1 MAESYKPTEGMI
13 AEANRGLEWRK
24 EFGRG
29 GTSVGIA
36 RARDISNGKSLPLA
50 TVKRMKSFF
59 ARHEVDKKAEGFR
72 PGEKGYPSNGRIA
85 WALWGGDAGKSWS
98 EKTVSTAEKQE
109 RAESLTGAVQEGLK
123 NKAETHN
130 EKVGNDARKR
140 TNARTLG
147 TVFRRGVGAY
157 KTNPASVR
165 PSVKSPEQWAYA
177 RVNSFLYVLRNL
189 KFRSGKHDTD
199 LLPEKHPLSTKGRA
213 MDLTSMT
220 ERHVIDVEETDDEY
234 IVAFAKAEQVAE
246 EPEERE
252 VEQVETR
259 DLPVQT
265 QYRTG
270 SVRMMDDESD
280 RRVMMSISSTNPVE
294 REFGYEVL
302 EHNAGSVDM
311 EFMSS
316 GKAPLLLDHDARQQ
330 IGVVE
335 RAYMDKDKLRAQVR
349 FSKSTMAEDV
359 YRDVVDGIRGN
370 VSIGY
375 QIQGM
380 TKDENGY
387 KDKPLYRV
395 NQFKPLE
402 VSMVSIPADSTVGVG
417 RSKPEI
423 SGNDNSAIQEK
434 TMSAEVVQEPVIT
447 RQPEDQLKEYRNQA
461 SQILELGK
469 RHDEYDLAFRALQEE
484 KSLAEFQAML
494 LEKKTSKPMDFS
506 VDATPK
512 EKRNYSLVRA
522 IQAADAKDWS
532 KAGFELEVS
541 KELAKKQS
549 RQPKGFFVP
558 DFGWQTRTVSTATG
572 ATFGAG
578 ANIVPE
584 DYRGDRFID
593 ALISTSILGQVG
605 ATVLN
610 GLQGNIAIP
619 KISTSTA
626 AAFIAE
632 GGSVGNSE
640 PDFAQVTMSPK
651 LLANKVAV
659 TRELMIQSDP
669 SVEQLIRNNM
679 VRIFAAKIDNVALK
693 GGGSNEPTG
702 ILGTSGIG
710 DVESG
715 GTSGN
720 ANLTYG
726 NVVDIMT
733 EVSQDNALLGNLRWV
748 THPAVVGK
756 LMQTLVAAS
765 TDSRMVMPT
774 PDSMLGYPVV
784 QTTQAPS
791 SSPYSL
797 IFGNFADL
805 YVGFFS
811 ALDVLVDPYG
821 SAGTAT
827 TNLYFYQDMDIAV
840 AHAESFAAAQDVT
853 VA

>member
-1 MAESYKPTEGMI
+1 MADSYKPTSGMVE
-13 AEANRGLEWRK
+13 EANRGLEWRK

-85 WALWGGDAGKSWS
+85 WAMWGGDSGKSWS
-98 EKTVSTAEKQE
+98 EKIVSSAEKQE
-109 RAESLTGAVQEGLK
+109 RAETLTGAVQEGLK
-123 NKAETHN
+123 NKADEHN
-130 EKVGNDARKR
+130 EKVGDDARKR

-220 ERHVIDVEETDDEY
+220 ERHVIDVEETDDEF

-252 VEQVETR
+252 VEEVETR

-265 QYRTG
+265 QYRMG

-335 RAYMDKDKLRAQVR
+335 RAYVDKDKLRAQVR
-349 FSKSTMAEDV
+349 FSKSALAEEV

-380 TKDENGY
+380 NKDENGY

-395 NQFKPLE
+395 HQFKPLE

-417 RSKPEI
+417 RSKPDL

-434 TMSAEVVQEPVIT
+434 TMSAEVVQEPVNT
-447 RQPEDQLKEYRNQA
+447 RQQEDQLKEYRNQA

-494 LEKKTSKPMDFS
+494 LEKKTSKPIDFS

-558 DFGWQTRTVSTATG
+558 DFGWQTRTVSTASG

-610 GLQGNIAIP
+610 GLQGNVAIP

-632 GGSVGNSE
+632 GGSVGSSE
-640 PDFAQVTMSPK
+640 PDFAQVTMTPK
-651 LLANKVAV
+651 LLANKVSV

-679 VRIFAAKIDNVALK
+679 VRIFSAKIDNVALK

-710 DVESG
+710 DVSSG

-765 TDSRMVMPT
+765 TDSRMIMPS
-774 PDSMLGYPVV
+774 PDSMMGYPVV

-853 VA
+853 VS

>member
-13 AEANRGLEWRK
+13 AEANRGLEWRR

-98 EKTVSTAEKQE
+98 EKIVNSAEKQE
-109 RAESLTGAVQEGLK
+109 RAEPLTGAVQEGLK
-123 NKAETHN
+123 NKADEHN
-130 EKVGNDARKR
+130 EKVGDDARKR

-234 IVAFAKAEQVAE
+234 IVAFAKAQEVAE

-252 VEQVETR
+252 VEEVETR

-349 FSKSTMAEDV
+349 FSKNAMAEEV

-395 NQFKPLE
+395 NMFKPLE

-434 TMSAEVVQEPVIT
+434 TMSAEVVQEPVNT
-447 RQPEDQLKEYRNQA
+447 RQPEDQLKEYRNQS

-494 LEKKTSKPMDFS
+494 LEKKTSKPIDFS
-506 VDATPK
+506 VDASPK

-558 DFGWQTRTVSTATG
+558 DFGWQTRTVSTAAG

-578 ANIVPE
+578 SNIVPE

-610 GLQGNIAIP
+610 GLQGNVAIP

-632 GGSVGNSE
+632 GGSVGNNE
-640 PDFAQVTMSPK
+640 PDFAQVTMTPK

-710 DVESG
+710 DVSSG

-756 LMQTLVAAS
+756 LMQTLVASS

-827 TNLYFYQDMDIAV
+827 TNLYFYQDCDIAV

>member
-1 MAESYKPTEGMI
+1 MAESYKPTEGMVE
-13 AEANRGLEWRK
+13 EANRGLEWRK

-98 EKTVSTAEKQE
+98 DKIVNQSE
-109 RAESLTGAVQEGLK
+109 R
-123 NKAETHN
+123 N
-130 EKVGNDARKR
+130 
-140 TNARTLG
+140 
-147 TVFRRGVGAY
+147 
-157 KTNPASVR
+157 
-165 PSVKSPEQWAYA
+165 
-177 RVNSFLYVLRNL
+177 
-189 KFRSGKHDTD
+189 
-199 LLPEKHPLSTKGRA
+199 

-234 IVAFAKAEQVAE
+234 IVAFAKAQQVAE

-252 VEQVETR
+252 QPEEVETR

-270 SVRMMDDESD
+270 SVRMMDEEHD

-335 RAYMDKDKLRAQVR
+335 RAYMDDDKLRAQVR
-349 FSKSTMAEDV
+349 FSKSAMAEEV

-380 TKDENGY
+380 TKEENTY

-417 RSKPEI
+417 RSKPDL

-434 TMSAEVVQEPVIT
+434 TMSAEVVQEPVNT
-447 RQPEDQLKEYRNQA
+447 RQQEDQLKEYRNQA

-522 IQAADAKDWS
+522 IRAADAKDWS
-532 KAGFELEVS
+532 KAGLELEVS
-541 KELAKKQS
+541 KELAKKQH

-558 DFGWQTRTVSTATG
+558 DFGWQTRTVTTAAG
-572 ATFGAG
+572 ATYGAG

-593 ALISTSILGQVG
+593 ALIATSILGQVG

-610 GLQGNIAIP
+610 GLQGNVAIP

-640 PDFAQVTMSPK
+640 PDFAQVTMTPK
-651 LLANKVAV
+651 LLANKVSV

-679 VRIFAAKIDNVALK
+679 VRIFAAKIDNVAIK

-702 ILGTSGIG
+702 ILSTSGIG
-710 DVESG
+710 DVSSG

-765 TDSRMVMPT
+765 TDSRMIMPS
-774 PDSMLGYPVV
+774 PESMMGYPVV

-797 IFGNFADL
+797 LFGNFSDL
-805 YVGFFS
+805 YIGFFS

-853 VA
+853 V

>member
-1 MAESYKPTEGMI
+1 MSENHKPTSGMVE
-13 AEANRGLEWRK
+13 EANRGLDWRR

-98 EKTVSTAEKQE
+98 EKIVNQSE
-109 RAESLTGAVQEGLK
+109 RV
-123 NKAETHN
+123 
-130 EKVGNDARKR
+130 
-140 TNARTLG
+140 
-147 TVFRRGVGAY
+147 
-157 KTNPASVR
+157 
-165 PSVKSPEQWAYA
+165 
-177 RVNSFLYVLRNL
+177 
-189 KFRSGKHDTD
+189 
-199 LLPEKHPLSTKGRA
+199 

-220 ERHVIDVEETDDEY
+220 ERHVIDVEETQDEY

-270 SVRMMDDESD
+270 SVRMMDEEHD

-335 RAYMDKDKLRAQVR
+335 KAYMDNDKLRAQVR
-349 FSKSTMAEDV
+349 FSKNAMAEEV

-375 QIQGM
+375 QIQAM
-380 TKDENGY
+380 NKDENGY

-395 NQFKPLE
+395 SSFKPLE
-402 VSMVSIPADSTVGVG
+402 VSMVSIPADSSVGVG
-417 RSKPEI
+417 RAYKPEA
-423 SGNDNSAIQEK
+423 SGDDNNSAIKGEPMQ
-434 TMSAEVVQEPVIT
+434 AEVVKEPEVQV
-447 RQPEDQLKEYRNQA
+447 RQEDQLKEYRNQS

-469 RHDEYDLAFRALQEE
+469 RHNEYDLAFRALQEE

-494 LEKKTSKPMDFS
+494 LEKKTSKPIDFS

-558 DFGWQTRTVSTATG
+558 DFGWQTRTVSTAAG

-578 ANIVPE
+578 SNIVPE

-610 GLQGNIAIP
+610 GLSGNVAIP

-640 PDFAQVTMSPK
+640 PDFAQVTMTPK

-702 ILGTSGIG
+702 ILGTAGIG
-710 DVESG
+710 DVSSG

-765 TDSRMVMPT
+765 TDSRMIMPT

-797 IFGNFADL
+797 IFGNFSDL
-805 YVGFFS
+805 YIGFFS

>member
-1 MAESYKPTEGMI
+1 MAESYKPIEGMI
-13 AEANRGLEWRK
+13 DEAKRGLEWRR
-24 EFGRG
+24 EYGRG

-98 EKTVSTAEKQE
+98 EKIVKQSE
-109 RAESLTGAVQEGLK
+109 R
-123 NKAETHN
+123 N
-130 EKVGNDARKR
+130 
-140 TNARTLG
+140 
-147 TVFRRGVGAY
+147 
-157 KTNPASVR
+157 
-165 PSVKSPEQWAYA
+165 
-177 RVNSFLYVLRNL
+177 
-189 KFRSGKHDTD
+189 
-199 LLPEKHPLSTKGRA
+199 

-220 ERHVIDVEETDDEY
+220 ERHVIDVEETDDEF
-234 IVAFAKAEQVAE
+234 IVAFAKAQQVAE

-252 VEQVETR
+252 VEEVETR

-270 SVRMMDDESD
+270 SVRMMDEEHD

-335 RAYMDKDKLRAQVR
+335 RAYMDDDKLRAQVR
-349 FSKSTMAEDV
+349 FSKSAMAEEV

-380 TKDENGY
+380 TKEENTY

-417 RSKPEI
+417 RSKPDL

-434 TMSAEVVQEPVIT
+434 TMSAEVVQEPVNT
-447 RQPEDQLKEYRNQA
+447 RQQEDQLKEYRNQA

-522 IQAADAKDWS
+522 IRAADAKDWS
-532 KAGFELEVS
+532 KAGLELEVS
-541 KELAKKQS
+541 KELAKKQH

-558 DFGWQTRTVSTATG
+558 DFGWQTRTVTTAAG
-572 ATFGAG
+572 ATYGAG

-593 ALISTSILGQVG
+593 ALIATSILGQVG

-610 GLQGNIAIP
+610 GLQGNVAIP

-640 PDFAQVTMSPK
+640 PDFAQVTMTPK
-651 LLANKVAV
+651 LLANKVSV

-679 VRIFAAKIDNVALK
+679 VRIFAAKIDNVAIK

-702 ILGTSGIG
+702 ILSTSGIG
-710 DVESG
+710 DVSSG

-765 TDSRMVMPT
+765 TDSRMIMPS
-774 PDSMLGYPVV
+774 PESMMGYPVV

-797 IFGNFADL
+797 LFGNFSDL
-805 YVGFFS
+805 YIGFFS

-853 VA
+853 V

>member
-1 MAESYKPTEGMI
+1 
-13 AEANRGLEWRK
+13 
-24 EFGRG
+24 
-29 GTSVGIA
+29 
-36 RARDISNGKSLPLA
+36 
-50 TVKRMKSFF
+50 
-59 ARHEVDKKAEGFR
+59 
-72 PGEKGYPSNGRIA
+72 
-85 WALWGGDAGKSWS
+85 
-98 EKTVSTAEKQE
+98 
-109 RAESLTGAVQEGLK
+109 
-123 NKAETHN
+123 
-130 EKVGNDARKR
+130 
-140 TNARTLG
+140 
-147 TVFRRGVGAY
+147 
-157 KTNPASVR
+157 
-165 PSVKSPEQWAYA
+165 
-177 RVNSFLYVLRNL
+177 
-189 KFRSGKHDTD
+189 
-199 LLPEKHPLSTKGRA
+199 
-213 MDLTSMT
+213 
-220 ERHVIDVEETDDEY
+220 
-234 IVAFAKAEQVAE
+234 
-246 EPEERE
+246 
-252 VEQVETR
+252 
-259 DLPVQT
+259 
-265 QYRTG
+265 
-270 SVRMMDDESD
+270 MMDDESD

-302 EHNAGSVDM
+302 EHNASSVDM

-349 FSKSTMAEDV
+349 FSKNAMAEEV

-375 QIQGM
+375 QIQAM
-380 TKDENGY
+380 NKDENGY

-395 NQFKPLE
+395 SSFKPLE

-417 RSKPEI
+417 RNYQPDL
-423 SGNDNSAIQEK
+423 SGNESTAIQENK
-434 TMSAEVVQEPVIT
+434 MEEQVQKPEVNVRHEVN
-447 RQPEDQLKEYRNQA
+447 EQLNQYRNQA

-469 RHDEYDLAFRALQEE
+469 RHNEYDLAFRALQEE

-494 LEKKTSKPMDFS
+494 LEKKTSKPIDFS

-558 DFGWQTRTVSTATG
+558 DFGWQTRTVSTASG

-578 ANIVPE
+578 SNIVPE

-610 GLQGNIAIP
+610 GLQGNVAIP

-640 PDFAQVTMSPK
+640 PDFAQVTMTPK

-679 VRIFAAKIDNVALK
+679 VRIFSAKIDNVALK

-710 DVESG
+710 DVSSG

-765 TDSRMVMPT
+765 TDSRMIMSG
-774 PDSMLGYPVV
+774 PDSLMGYPVV

-827 TNLYFYQDMDIAV
+827 TNLYFYQDCDIAV

>member
-1 MAESYKPTEGMI
+1 MAESYKPTESMI
-13 AEANRGLEWRK
+13 SEANRGLEWRR

-85 WALWGGDAGKSWS
+85 WAMWGGDAGKSWS
-98 EKTVSTAEKQE
+98 EKIVNQSE
-109 RAESLTGAVQEGLK
+109 R
-123 NKAETHN
+123 N
-130 EKVGNDARKR
+130 
-140 TNARTLG
+140 
-147 TVFRRGVGAY
+147 
-157 KTNPASVR
+157 
-165 PSVKSPEQWAYA
+165 
-177 RVNSFLYVLRNL
+177 
-189 KFRSGKHDTD
+189 
-199 LLPEKHPLSTKGRA
+199 

-220 ERHVIDVEETDDEY
+220 ERHVIDVEETQDEY

-252 VEQVETR
+252 VEQVEKR

-335 RAYMDKDKLRAQVR
+335 TAYMDNDKLRAQVR
-349 FSKSTMAEDV
+349 FSKNAMAEEV

-395 NQFKPLE
+395 NMFKPLE
-402 VSMVSIPADSTVGVG
+402 VSMVSIPADSSVGVG

-434 TMSAEVVQEPVIT
+434 TMSAEVVQEPVNT
-447 RQPEDQLKEYRNQA
+447 RQPEDQLKEYRNQS

-522 IQAADAKDWS
+522 IRAADAKDWS

-558 DFGWQTRTVSTATG
+558 DFGWQTRTVTTAAG
-572 ATFGAG
+572 ATYGAG

-610 GLQGNIAIP
+610 GLQGNVAIP

-640 PDFAQVTMSPK
+640 PDFGQVTMTPK
-651 LLANKVAV
+651 LLANKVSV

-679 VRIFAAKIDNVALK
+679 VRIFAAKIDNVAIK

-702 ILGTSGIG
+702 ILSTSGIG
-710 DVESG
+710 DVSSG

-765 TDSRMVMPT
+765 TDSRMIMPS
-774 PDSMLGYPVV
+774 PESMMGYPVV

-797 IFGNFADL
+797 LFGNFSDL
-805 YVGFFS
+805 YIGFFS
-811 ALDVLVDPYG
+811 ALDVLVDPYS

-827 TNLYFYQDMDIAV
+827 TNLFFYQDCDIAV

-853 VA
+853 V

>member
-72 PGEKGYPSNGRIA
+72 PGEEGYPSNGRIA

-98 EKTVSTAEKQE
+98 EKIVSSAEKQE
-109 RAESLTGAVQEGLK
+109 RALTGAVQKGLK
-123 NKAETHN
+123 NKAKEHN

-199 LLPEKHPLSTKGRA
+199 LLPEKHPLSTKGRV

-234 IVAFAKAEQVAE
+234 IVAFAKAKEVAE

-252 VEQVETR
+252 AEEVRQ
-259 DLPVQT
+259 LPILPT
-265 QYRTG
+265 QYRMG
-270 SVRMMDDESD
+270 SVRMMDEEHD

-335 RAYMDKDKLRAQVR
+335 RAYMDDDKLRAQVR
-349 FSKSTMAEDV
+349 FSKSAMAEEV

-380 TKDENGY
+380 NKDENGY

-395 NQFKPLE
+395 HQFKPLE

-417 RSKPEI
+417 RAHKPEA
-423 SGNDNSAIQEK
+423 SGDNNNSAIKGEPMQ
-434 TMSAEVVQEPVIT
+434 AEVVKEPDVQI
-447 RQPEDQLKEYRNQA
+447 RQEDQLKEYRNQA

-494 LEKKTSKPMDFS
+494 LEKKTSKPMDLT
-506 VDATPK
+506 VDASPK

-522 IQAADAKDWS
+522 IRAADAKDWS
-532 KAGFELEVS
+532 KAGLEFEMS
-541 KELAKKQS
+541 QELAKKQS

-558 DFGWQTRTVSTATG
+558 DFGWQTRTVSTAAG

-578 ANIVPE
+578 ANIIPE

-610 GLQGNIAIP
+610 GLQGNVAIP

-640 PDFAQVTMSPK
+640 PDFAQVTMTPK
-651 LLANKVAV
+651 LLANKISV

-679 VRIFAAKIDNVALK
+679 VRIFAAKVDNVAIK

-702 ILGTSGIG
+702 ILSTSGIG
-710 DVESG
+710 DVSSS

-733 EVSQDNALLGNLRWV
+733 EVAQDNALLGNLRWV

-765 TDSRMVMPT
+765 TDSRMIMPS
-774 PDSMLGYPVV
+774 PESMMGYPVV

-791 SSPYSL
+791 SAPYAL
-797 IFGNFADL
+797 LFGNFADL

>member
-1 MAESYKPTEGMI
+1 MAESYKPTEGMVE
-13 AEANRGLEWRK
+13 EANRGLEWRK

-98 EKTVSTAEKQE
+98 DKIVNQSE
-109 RAESLTGAVQEGLK
+109 R
-123 NKAETHN
+123 
-130 EKVGNDARKR
+130 D
-140 TNARTLG
+140 
-147 TVFRRGVGAY
+147 
-157 KTNPASVR
+157 
-165 PSVKSPEQWAYA
+165 
-177 RVNSFLYVLRNL
+177 
-189 KFRSGKHDTD
+189 
-199 LLPEKHPLSTKGRA
+199 

-234 IVAFAKAEQVAE
+234 IVAFAKAQQVAE

-252 VEQVETR
+252 QPEEVETR

-270 SVRMMDDESD
+270 SVRMMDEEHD

-335 RAYMDKDKLRAQVR
+335 RAYMDDDKLRAQVR
-349 FSKSTMAEDV
+349 FSKSAMAEEV

-380 TKDENGY
+380 TKEENTY

-417 RSKPEI
+417 RSKPDL

-434 TMSAEVVQEPVIT
+434 TMSAEVVQEPVNT
-447 RQPEDQLKEYRNQA
+447 RQQEDQLKEYRNQA

-522 IQAADAKDWS
+522 IRAADAKDWS
-532 KAGFELEVS
+532 KAGLELEVS
-541 KELAKKQS
+541 KELAKKQH

-558 DFGWQTRTVSTATG
+558 DFGWQTRTVTTAAG
-572 ATFGAG
+572 ATYGAG

-593 ALISTSILGQVG
+593 ALIATSILGQVG

-610 GLQGNIAIP
+610 GLQGNVAIP

-640 PDFAQVTMSPK
+640 PDFAQVTMTPK
-651 LLANKVAV
+651 LLANKVSV

-679 VRIFAAKIDNVALK
+679 VRIFAAKIDNVAIK

-702 ILGTSGIG
+702 ILSTSGIG
-710 DVESG
+710 DVSSG

-765 TDSRMVMPT
+765 TDSRMIMPS
-774 PDSMLGYPVV
+774 PESMMGYPVV

-797 IFGNFADL
+797 LFGNFSDL
-805 YVGFFS
+805 YIGFFS

-853 VA
+853 V

>member
-1 MAESYKPTEGMI
+1 VAESYKPTEGMI
-13 AEANRGLEWRK
+13 AEANRGLDWRR

-85 WALWGGDAGKSWS
+85 WAMWGGDAGKSWS
-98 EKTVSTAEKQE
+98 EKIVNQSE
-109 RAESLTGAVQEGLK
+109 R
-123 NKAETHN
+123 N
-130 EKVGNDARKR
+130 
-140 TNARTLG
+140 
-147 TVFRRGVGAY
+147 
-157 KTNPASVR
+157 
-165 PSVKSPEQWAYA
+165 
-177 RVNSFLYVLRNL
+177 
-189 KFRSGKHDTD
+189 
-199 LLPEKHPLSTKGRA
+199 

-220 ERHVIDVEETDDEY
+220 ERHVIDVEETNDEF
-234 IVAFAKAEQVAE
+234 IVAFAKAQEVAE

-302 EHNAGSVDM
+302 EHNASSVDM

-335 RAYMDKDKLRAQVR
+335 RAYMDNDKLRAQVR
-349 FSKSTMAEDV
+349 FSKNAMAEEV

-395 NQFKPLE
+395 NMFKPLE
-402 VSMVSIPADSTVGVG
+402 VSMVSIPADSSVGVG

-434 TMSAEVVQEPVIT
+434 TMSAEVVQEPVNT
-447 RQPEDQLKEYRNQA
+447 RQPEDQLKEYRNQS

-469 RHDEYDLAFRALQEE
+469 RHNEYDLAFRALQEE

-494 LEKKTSKPMDFS
+494 LEKKTSKPIDFS
-506 VDATPK
+506 VDASPK

-558 DFGWQTRTVSTATG
+558 DFGWQTRTVSTAAG

-578 ANIVPE
+578 SNIVPE

-610 GLQGNIAIP
+610 GLSGNVAIP

-640 PDFAQVTMSPK
+640 PDFAQVTMTPK

-710 DVESG
+710 DVSSG

-765 TDSRMVMPT
+765 TDSRMIMSG
-774 PDSMLGYPVV
+774 PDSMMGYPVV

>member
-13 AEANRGLEWRK
+13 SEANRGLEWRR

-98 EKTVSTAEKQE
+98 EKIVNQSE
-109 RAESLTGAVQEGLK
+109 R
-123 NKAETHN
+123 N
-130 EKVGNDARKR
+130 
-140 TNARTLG
+140 
-147 TVFRRGVGAY
+147 
-157 KTNPASVR
+157 
-165 PSVKSPEQWAYA
+165 
-177 RVNSFLYVLRNL
+177 
-189 KFRSGKHDTD
+189 
-199 LLPEKHPLSTKGRA
+199 

-252 VEQVETR
+252 VEQVEKR

-294 REFGYEVL
+294 REFGFEVL

-335 RAYMDKDKLRAQVR
+335 TAYMDNDKLRAQVR
-349 FSKSTMAEDV
+349 FSKNAMAEEV

-395 NQFKPLE
+395 NMFKPLE
-402 VSMVSIPADSTVGVG
+402 VSMVSIPADSSVGVG

-434 TMSAEVVQEPVIT
+434 TMSAEVVQEPVNT

-469 RHDEYDLAFRALQEE
+469 RHNEYDLAFRALQEE

-494 LEKKTSKPMDFS
+494 LEKKTSKPIDFS

-558 DFGWQTRTVSTATG
+558 DFGWQTRTVSTAAG

-578 ANIVPE
+578 SNIVPE

-610 GLQGNIAIP
+610 GLQGNVAIP

-640 PDFAQVTMSPK
+640 PDFAQVTMTPK

-765 TDSRMVMPT
+765 TDSRMIMSG
-774 PDSMLGYPVV
+774 PDSLMGYPVV

-797 IFGNFADL
+797 IFGNFSDL
-805 YVGFFS
+805 YIGFFS

>member
-1 MAESYKPTEGMI
+1 MAESYKPTEGMVE
-13 AEANRGLEWRK
+13 EANRGLEWRR

-98 EKTVSTAEKQE
+98 DKIVNQSE
-109 RAESLTGAVQEGLK
+109 R
-123 NKAETHN
+123 
-130 EKVGNDARKR
+130 D
-140 TNARTLG
+140 
-147 TVFRRGVGAY
+147 
-157 KTNPASVR
+157 
-165 PSVKSPEQWAYA
+165 
-177 RVNSFLYVLRNL
+177 
-189 KFRSGKHDTD
+189 
-199 LLPEKHPLSTKGRA
+199 

-234 IVAFAKAEQVAE
+234 IVAFAKAQQVAE

-252 VEQVETR
+252 QPEEVETR

-270 SVRMMDDESD
+270 SVRMMDEEHD

-294 REFGYEVL
+294 REFGFEVL
-302 EHNAGSVDM
+302 EHNASSVDM

-335 RAYMDKDKLRAQVR
+335 RAYMDDDKLRAQVR
-349 FSKSTMAEDV
+349 FSKSAMAEEV

-380 TKDENGY
+380 TKEENTY

-417 RSKPEI
+417 RSKPDL

-434 TMSAEVVQEPVIT
+434 TMSAEVVQEPVNT
-447 RQPEDQLKEYRNQA
+447 RQQEDQLKEYRNQA

-522 IQAADAKDWS
+522 IRAADAKDWS
-532 KAGFELEVS
+532 KAGLELEVS
-541 KELAKKQS
+541 KELAKKQH

-558 DFGWQTRTVSTATG
+558 DFGWQTRTVTTAAG
-572 ATFGAG
+572 ATYGAG

-593 ALISTSILGQVG
+593 ALIATSILGQVG

-610 GLQGNIAIP
+610 GLQGNVAIP

-640 PDFAQVTMSPK
+640 PDFAQVTMTPK
-651 LLANKVAV
+651 LLANKVSV

-679 VRIFAAKIDNVALK
+679 VRIFAAKIDNVAIK

-702 ILGTSGIG
+702 ILSTSGIG
-710 DVESG
+710 DVSSG

-765 TDSRMVMPT
+765 TDSRMIMPS
-774 PDSMLGYPVV
+774 PESMMGYPVV

-797 IFGNFADL
+797 LFGNFSDL
-805 YVGFFS
+805 YIGFFS

-853 VA
+853 V

>member
-1 MAESYKPTEGMI
+1 MAESYKPIEGMI
-13 AEANRGLEWRK
+13 DEAKRGLEWRR
-24 EFGRG
+24 EYGRG

-98 EKTVSTAEKQE
+98 DKIVNQSE
-109 RAESLTGAVQEGLK
+109 R
-123 NKAETHN
+123 
-130 EKVGNDARKR
+130 D
-140 TNARTLG
+140 
-147 TVFRRGVGAY
+147 
-157 KTNPASVR
+157 
-165 PSVKSPEQWAYA
+165 
-177 RVNSFLYVLRNL
+177 
-189 KFRSGKHDTD
+189 
-199 LLPEKHPLSTKGRA
+199 

-234 IVAFAKAEQVAE
+234 IVAFAKAQQVAE

-252 VEQVETR
+252 QPEEVETR

-270 SVRMMDDESD
+270 SVRMMDEEHD

-335 RAYMDKDKLRAQVR
+335 RAYMDDDKLRAQVR
-349 FSKSTMAEDV
+349 FSKSAMAEEV

-380 TKDENGY
+380 TKEENTY

-417 RSKPEI
+417 RSKPDL

-434 TMSAEVVQEPVIT
+434 TMSAEVVQEPVNT
-447 RQPEDQLKEYRNQA
+447 RQQEDQLKEYRNQA

-522 IQAADAKDWS
+522 IRAADAKDWS
-532 KAGFELEVS
+532 KAGLELEVS
-541 KELAKKQS
+541 KELAKKQH

-558 DFGWQTRTVSTATG
+558 DFGWQTRTVTTAAG
-572 ATFGAG
+572 ATYGAG

-593 ALISTSILGQVG
+593 ALIATSILGQVG

-610 GLQGNIAIP
+610 GLQGNVAIP

-640 PDFAQVTMSPK
+640 PDFAQVTMTPK
-651 LLANKVAV
+651 LLANKVSV

-679 VRIFAAKIDNVALK
+679 VRIFAAKIDNVAIK

-702 ILGTSGIG
+702 ILSTSGIG
-710 DVESG
+710 DVSSG

-765 TDSRMVMPT
+765 TDSRMIMPS
-774 PDSMLGYPVV
+774 PESMMGYPVV

-797 IFGNFADL
+797 LFGNFSDL
-805 YVGFFS
+805 YIGFFS

-853 VA
+853 V

>member
-13 AEANRGLEWRK
+13 AEANRGLEWRR

-59 ARHEVDKKAEGFR
+59 ARHEIDKKAEGFR

-98 EKTVSTAEKQE
+98 EKIVNQSE
-109 RAESLTGAVQEGLK
+109 RV
-123 NKAETHN
+123 
-130 EKVGNDARKR
+130 
-140 TNARTLG
+140 
-147 TVFRRGVGAY
+147 
-157 KTNPASVR
+157 
-165 PSVKSPEQWAYA
+165 
-177 RVNSFLYVLRNL
+177 
-189 KFRSGKHDTD
+189 
-199 LLPEKHPLSTKGRA
+199 

-220 ERHVIDVEETDDEY
+220 ERHVIDVEETQDEY
-234 IVAFAKAEQVAE
+234 IVAFAKAQEVAE

-252 VEQVETR
+252 AEEVETR

-265 QYRTG
+265 QYRMG
-270 SVRMMDDESD
+270 SVRMMDEEQD

-335 RAYMDKDKLRAQVR
+335 KAYMDNDKLRAQVR
-349 FSKSTMAEDV
+349 FSKNAMAEEV

-395 NQFKPLE
+395 SSFKPLE

-417 RSKPEI
+417 RNYQPDL
-423 SGNDNSAIQEK
+423 SGNESTAIQENK
-434 TMSAEVVQEPVIT
+434 MEEQVQKPEVNVRHEVN
-447 RQPEDQLKEYRNQA
+447 EKLNEYRNQS

-469 RHDEYDLAFRALQEE
+469 RHNEYDLAFRALQEE

-494 LEKKTSKPMDFS
+494 LEKKTSKPIDFS
-506 VDATPK
+506 VDASPK

-522 IQAADAKDWS
+522 IRAADQKDWS
-532 KAGFELEVS
+532 KAGFEMEIS
-541 KELAKKQS
+541 QELAKTQK

-558 DFGWQTRTVSTATG
+558 DWGWQTRTVSTAAG

-578 ANIVPE
+578 SNIVPE

-610 GLQGNIAIP
+610 GLQGNVAIP

-632 GGSVGNSE
+632 GGSVGNNE

-702 ILGTSGIG
+702 ILGTAGIG
-710 DVESG
+710 DVSSG

-765 TDSRMVMPT
+765 TDSRMIMSG
-774 PDSMLGYPVV
+774 PDSLMGYPVV

-797 IFGNFADL
+797 IFGNFSDL
-805 YVGFFS
+805 YIGFFS

>member
-1 MAESYKPTEGMI
+1 VAESYKPTEGMI
-13 AEANRGLEWRK
+13 SEANRGLDWRR

-85 WALWGGDAGKSWS
+85 WAMWGGDAGKSWS
-98 EKTVSTAEKQE
+98 EKIVNQSE
-109 RAESLTGAVQEGLK
+109 RI
-123 NKAETHN
+123 
-130 EKVGNDARKR
+130 
-140 TNARTLG
+140 
-147 TVFRRGVGAY
+147 
-157 KTNPASVR
+157 
-165 PSVKSPEQWAYA
+165 
-177 RVNSFLYVLRNL
+177 
-189 KFRSGKHDTD
+189 
-199 LLPEKHPLSTKGRA
+199 

-220 ERHVIDVEETDDEY
+220 ERHVIDVEETNDEY
-234 IVAFAKAEQVAE
+234 IVAFAKAQEVAE

-252 VEQVETR
+252 VEQVEKR

-270 SVRMMDDESD
+270 SVRLMDDESD

-302 EHNAGSVDM
+302 EHNISSVDM

-335 RAYMDKDKLRAQVR
+335 KAYMDNDKLRAQVR
-349 FSKSTMAEDV
+349 FSKNAMAEEV

-395 NQFKPLE
+395 SSFKPLE

-417 RSKPEI
+417 RNYQPDL
-423 SGNDNSAIQEK
+423 SGNESTAIQENK
-434 TMSAEVVQEPVIT
+434 MEEQVQKPEVNVRHEVN
-447 RQPEDQLKEYRNQA
+447 EKLNEYRNQS

-469 RHDEYDLAFRALQEE
+469 RHNEYDLAFRALQEE

-494 LEKKTSKPMDFS
+494 LEKKTSKPIDFS

-522 IQAADAKDWS
+522 IRAADQKDWS
-532 KAGFELEVS
+532 KAGFEMEIS
-541 KELAKKQS
+541 QELAKTQK

-558 DFGWQTRTVSTATG
+558 DWGWQTRTVSTAAG

-578 ANIVPE
+578 SNIVPE

-610 GLQGNIAIP
+610 GLQGNVAIP

-640 PDFAQVTMSPK
+640 PDFAQVTMTPK

-679 VRIFAAKIDNVALK
+679 VRIFSAKIDNVALK

-710 DVESG
+710 DVSSG

-765 TDSRMVMPT
+765 TDSRMIMPS
-774 PDSMLGYPVV
+774 PESMMGYPVV

-797 IFGNFADL
+797 IFGNWSDL

>member
-1 MAESYKPTEGMI
+1 MAESYKPTESMI
-13 AEANRGLEWRK
+13 SEANRGLEWRR

-85 WALWGGDAGKSWS
+85 WAMWGGDAGKSWS
-98 EKTVSTAEKQE
+98 EKIVNQSE
-109 RAESLTGAVQEGLK
+109 R
-123 NKAETHN
+123 N
-130 EKVGNDARKR
+130 
-140 TNARTLG
+140 
-147 TVFRRGVGAY
+147 
-157 KTNPASVR
+157 
-165 PSVKSPEQWAYA
+165 
-177 RVNSFLYVLRNL
+177 
-189 KFRSGKHDTD
+189 
-199 LLPEKHPLSTKGRA
+199 

-220 ERHVIDVEETDDEY
+220 ERHVIDVEETQDEY

-252 VEQVETR
+252 VEQVEKR

-280 RRVMMSISSTNPVE
+280 RRVMMSISSTIPVE

-335 RAYMDKDKLRAQVR
+335 TAYMDNDKLRAQVR
-349 FSKSTMAEDV
+349 FSKNAMAEEV

-395 NQFKPLE
+395 NMFKPLE
-402 VSMVSIPADSTVGVG
+402 VSMVSIPADSSVGVG

-434 TMSAEVVQEPVIT
+434 TMSAEVVQEPVNT
-447 RQPEDQLKEYRNQA
+447 RQPEDQLKEYRNQS

-522 IQAADAKDWS
+522 IRAADAKDWS

-558 DFGWQTRTVSTATG
+558 DFGWQTRTVTTAAG
-572 ATFGAG
+572 ATYGAG

-610 GLQGNIAIP
+610 GLQGNVAIP

-640 PDFAQVTMSPK
+640 PDFGQVTMTPK
-651 LLANKVAV
+651 LLANKVSV

-679 VRIFAAKIDNVALK
+679 VRIFAAKIDNVAIK

-702 ILGTSGIG
+702 ILSTSGIG
-710 DVESG
+710 DVSSG

-765 TDSRMVMPT
+765 TDSRMIMPS
-774 PDSMLGYPVV
+774 PESMMGYPVV

-797 IFGNFADL
+797 LFGNFSDL
-805 YVGFFS
+805 YIGFFS
-811 ALDVLVDPYG
+811 ALDVLVDPYS

-827 TNLYFYQDMDIAV
+827 TNLFFYQDCDIAV

-853 VA
+853 V

>member
-1 MAESYKPTEGMI
+1 VAENHKPTEGMI
-13 AEANRGLEWRK
+13 AEANRGLEWRR

-85 WALWGGDAGKSWS
+85 WAMWGGDAGKSWS
-98 EKTVSTAEKQE
+98 EKIVNQSE
-109 RAESLTGAVQEGLK
+109 RI
-123 NKAETHN
+123 
-130 EKVGNDARKR
+130 
-140 TNARTLG
+140 
-147 TVFRRGVGAY
+147 
-157 KTNPASVR
+157 
-165 PSVKSPEQWAYA
+165 
-177 RVNSFLYVLRNL
+177 
-189 KFRSGKHDTD
+189 
-199 LLPEKHPLSTKGRA
+199 

-234 IVAFAKAEQVAE
+234 IVAFAKAQEVAE

-252 VEQVETR
+252 VEEVETR

-270 SVRMMDDESD
+270 SVRMMDEEQD

-302 EHNAGSVDM
+302 EHNASSVDM

-335 RAYMDKDKLRAQVR
+335 KAYMDNDKLRAQVR
-349 FSKSTMAEDV
+349 FSKSALAEEV

-395 NQFKPLE
+395 NMFKPLE
-402 VSMVSIPADSTVGVG
+402 VSMVSIPADSSVGVG

-434 TMSAEVVQEPVIT
+434 TMSAEVVQEPVNT
-447 RQPEDQLKEYRNQA
+447 RQPEDQLKEYRNQS

-469 RHDEYDLAFRALQEE
+469 RHNEYDLAFRALQEE

-494 LEKKTSKPMDFS
+494 LEKKTSKPIDFS
-506 VDATPK
+506 VDASPK

-558 DFGWQTRTVSTATG
+558 DWGWQTRTVSTAAG

-578 ANIVPE
+578 SNIVPE

-610 GLQGNIAIP
+610 GLQGNVAIP

-640 PDFAQVTMSPK
+640 PDFSQVTMTPK

-710 DVESG
+710 DVSSG

-765 TDSRMVMPT
+765 TDSRMIMSG
-774 PDSMLGYPVV
+774 PDSMMGYPVV

-827 TNLYFYQDMDIAV
+827 TNLYFYQDCDIAV

>member
-1 MAESYKPTEGMI
+1 VAENHKPTEGMI
-13 AEANRGLEWRK
+13 AEANRGLEWRR

-85 WALWGGDAGKSWS
+85 WAMWGGDAGKSWS
-98 EKTVSTAEKQE
+98 EKIVNQSE
-109 RAESLTGAVQEGLK
+109 R
-123 NKAETHN
+123 N
-130 EKVGNDARKR
+130 
-140 TNARTLG
+140 
-147 TVFRRGVGAY
+147 
-157 KTNPASVR
+157 
-165 PSVKSPEQWAYA
+165 
-177 RVNSFLYVLRNL
+177 
-189 KFRSGKHDTD
+189 
-199 LLPEKHPLSTKGRA
+199 

-220 ERHVIDVEETDDEY
+220 ERHVIDVEETQDEF
-234 IVAFAKAEQVAE
+234 IVAFAKAQEVAE

-349 FSKSTMAEDV
+349 FSKSALAEEV

-395 NQFKPLE
+395 NMFKPLE

-434 TMSAEVVQEPVIT
+434 TMSAEVVQEPVNT
-447 RQPEDQLKEYRNQA
+447 RQPEDQLKEYRNQS

-494 LEKKTSKPMDFS
+494 LEKKTSKPIDFS

-558 DFGWQTRTVSTATG
+558 DFGWQTRTVSTAAG

-578 ANIVPE
+578 SNIVPE

-610 GLQGNIAIP
+610 GLSGNVAIP

-640 PDFAQVTMSPK
+640 PDFAQVTMTPK

-710 DVESG
+710 DVSSG

-765 TDSRMVMPT
+765 TDSRMIMSG
-774 PDSMLGYPVV
+774 PDSMMGYPVV

-827 TNLYFYQDMDIAV
+827 TNLYFYQDCDIAV

-853 VA
+853 VS

>member
-1 MAESYKPTEGMI
+1 VAENHKPTEGMI
-13 AEANRGLEWRK
+13 AEANRGLEWRR

-98 EKTVSTAEKQE
+98 EKIVNQSE
-109 RAESLTGAVQEGLK
+109 RI
-123 NKAETHN
+123 
-130 EKVGNDARKR
+130 
-140 TNARTLG
+140 
-147 TVFRRGVGAY
+147 
-157 KTNPASVR
+157 
-165 PSVKSPEQWAYA
+165 
-177 RVNSFLYVLRNL
+177 
-189 KFRSGKHDTD
+189 
-199 LLPEKHPLSTKGRA
+199 

-220 ERHVIDVEETDDEY
+220 ERHVIDVEETQDEF
-234 IVAFAKAEQVAE
+234 IVSFAKAEQVAE

-252 VEQVETR
+252 VEQVEKR

-265 QYRTG
+265 QYRMG

-335 RAYMDKDKLRAQVR
+335 RAYMDNDKLRAQVR
-349 FSKSTMAEDV
+349 FSKNAMAEEV

-395 NQFKPLE
+395 SSFKPLE

-417 RSKPEI
+417 RNYQPDL
-423 SGNDNSAIQEK
+423 SGNESTAIQENK
-434 TMSAEVVQEPVIT
+434 MEEQVQKPEVNVRHEVN
-447 RQPEDQLKEYRNQA
+447 EQLNQYRNQA

-469 RHDEYDLAFRALQEE
+469 RHNEYDLAFRALQEE

-494 LEKKTSKPMDFS
+494 LEKKTSKPIDFS
-506 VDATPK
+506 VDASPK

-558 DFGWQTRTVSTATG
+558 DFGWQTRTVSTAAG

-578 ANIVPE
+578 SNIVPE

-610 GLQGNIAIP
+610 GLQGNVAIP

-632 GGSVGNSE
+632 GGSVGNNE
-640 PDFAQVTMSPK
+640 PDFAQVTMTPK

-702 ILGTSGIG
+702 ILGTAGIG
-710 DVESG
+710 DVSSG

-765 TDSRMVMPT
+765 TDSRMIMSG
-774 PDSMLGYPVV
+774 PDSMMGYPVV

-827 TNLYFYQDMDIAV
+827 TNLYFYQDCDIAV

-853 VA
+853 VS

>member
-13 AEANRGLEWRK
+13 AEAKRGLEWRR

-59 ARHEVDKKAEGFR
+59 ARHEVDKQAEGFR

-85 WALWGGDAGKSWS
+85 HALWGGDAGKSWS
-98 EKTVSTAEKQE
+98 EKIVKQSE
-109 RAESLTGAVQEGLK
+109 R
-123 NKAETHN
+123 N
-130 EKVGNDARKR
+130 
-140 TNARTLG
+140 
-147 TVFRRGVGAY
+147 
-157 KTNPASVR
+157 
-165 PSVKSPEQWAYA
+165 
-177 RVNSFLYVLRNL
+177 
-189 KFRSGKHDTD
+189 
-199 LLPEKHPLSTKGRA
+199 

-220 ERHVIDVEETDDEY
+220 ERHVIDVEETQDEF
-234 IVAFAKAEQVAE
+234 IVAFAKAQEVAE

-252 VEQVETR
+252 VEQVEKR

-302 EHNAGSVDM
+302 EHNASSVDM

-335 RAYMDKDKLRAQVR
+335 KAYMDNDKLRAQVR
-349 FSKSTMAEDV
+349 FSKNAMAEEV

-375 QIQGM
+375 QIQAM
-380 TKDENGY
+380 NKDENGY

-395 NQFKPLE
+395 SSFKPLE

-417 RSKPEI
+417 RNYQPDL
-423 SGNDNSAIQEK
+423 SGNESTAIQENK
-434 TMSAEVVQEPVIT
+434 MEEQVQKPEVNVRHEVN
-447 RQPEDQLKEYRNQA
+447 EKLNEYRNQA

-469 RHDEYDLAFRALQEE
+469 RHNEYDLAFRALQEE

-494 LEKKTSKPMDFS
+494 LEKKTSKPIDFS
-506 VDATPK
+506 VDASPK

-522 IQAADAKDWS
+522 IRAADQKDWS
-532 KAGFELEVS
+532 KAGFEMEIS
-541 KELAKKQS
+541 QELAKTQK

-558 DFGWQTRTVSTATG
+558 DWGWQTRTVSTAAG

-578 ANIVPE
+578 SNIVPE

-610 GLQGNIAIP
+610 GLQGNVAIP

-632 GGSVGNSE
+632 GGSVGNNE

-679 VRIFAAKIDNVALK
+679 VRIFSAKIDNVALK
-693 GGGSNEPTG
+693 GGGANEPTG

-710 DVESG
+710 DVSSG

-765 TDSRMVMPT
+765 TDSRMIMSG
-774 PDSMLGYPVV
+774 PDSLMGYPVV

-797 IFGNFADL
+797 IFGNFSDL
-805 YVGFFS
+805 YIGFFS

>member
-13 AEANRGLEWRK
+13 SEANRGLEWRR

-98 EKTVSTAEKQE
+98 EKIVNQSE
-109 RAESLTGAVQEGLK
+109 R
-123 NKAETHN
+123 N
-130 EKVGNDARKR
+130 
-140 TNARTLG
+140 
-147 TVFRRGVGAY
+147 
-157 KTNPASVR
+157 
-165 PSVKSPEQWAYA
+165 
-177 RVNSFLYVLRNL
+177 
-189 KFRSGKHDTD
+189 
-199 LLPEKHPLSTKGRA
+199 

-252 VEQVETR
+252 VEQVEKR

-294 REFGYEVL
+294 REFGFEVL

-335 RAYMDKDKLRAQVR
+335 TAYMDNDKLRAQVR
-349 FSKSTMAEDV
+349 FSKNAMAEEV

-395 NQFKPLE
+395 NMFKPLE
-402 VSMVSIPADSTVGVG
+402 VSMVSIPADSSVGVG

-434 TMSAEVVQEPVIT
+434 TMSAEVVQEPVNT
-447 RQPEDQLKEYRNQA
+447 RQPEDQLKEYRNQS

-469 RHDEYDLAFRALQEE
+469 RHNEYDLAFRALQEE

-494 LEKKTSKPMDFS
+494 LEKKTSKPIDFS

-558 DFGWQTRTVSTATG
+558 DFGWQTRTVSTAAG

-578 ANIVPE
+578 SNIVPE

-610 GLQGNIAIP
+610 GLQGNVAIP

-640 PDFAQVTMSPK
+640 PDFAQVTMTPK

-765 TDSRMVMPT
+765 TDSRMIMSG
-774 PDSMLGYPVV
+774 PDSLMGYPVV

-797 IFGNFADL
+797 IFGNFSDL
-805 YVGFFS
+805 YIGFFS

>member
-1 MAESYKPTEGMI
+1 MAESYKPTEGMVE
-13 AEANRGLEWRK
+13 EANRGLEWRR

-98 EKTVSTAEKQE
+98 EKIVKQSE
-109 RAESLTGAVQEGLK
+109 R
-123 NKAETHN
+123 N
-130 EKVGNDARKR
+130 
-140 TNARTLG
+140 
-147 TVFRRGVGAY
+147 
-157 KTNPASVR
+157 
-165 PSVKSPEQWAYA
+165 
-177 RVNSFLYVLRNL
+177 
-189 KFRSGKHDTD
+189 
-199 LLPEKHPLSTKGRA
+199 

-220 ERHVIDVEETDDEY
+220 ERHVIDVEETDDEF
-234 IVAFAKAEQVAE
+234 IVAFAKAQQVAE

-252 VEQVETR
+252 QPEEVETR

-270 SVRMMDDESD
+270 SVRMMDEEHD

-335 RAYMDKDKLRAQVR
+335 RAYMDDDKLRAQVR
-349 FSKSTMAEDV
+349 FSKSAMAEEV

-380 TKDENGY
+380 TKEENTY

-417 RSKPEI
+417 RSKPDL

-434 TMSAEVVQEPVIT
+434 TMSAEVVQEPVNT
-447 RQPEDQLKEYRNQA
+447 RQQEDQLKEYRNQA

-522 IQAADAKDWS
+522 IRAADAKDWS
-532 KAGFELEVS
+532 KAGLELEVS
-541 KELAKKQS
+541 KELAKKQH

-558 DFGWQTRTVSTATG
+558 DFGWQTRTVTTAAG
-572 ATFGAG
+572 ATYGAG

-593 ALISTSILGQVG
+593 ALIATSILGQVG

-610 GLQGNIAIP
+610 GLQGNVAIP

-640 PDFAQVTMSPK
+640 PDFAQVTMTPK
-651 LLANKVAV
+651 LLANKVSV

-679 VRIFAAKIDNVALK
+679 VRIFAAKIDNVAIK

-702 ILGTSGIG
+702 ILSTSGIG
-710 DVESG
+710 DVSSG

-765 TDSRMVMPT
+765 TDSRMIMPS
-774 PDSMLGYPVV
+774 PESMMGYPVV

-797 IFGNFADL
+797 LFGNFSDL
-805 YVGFFS
+805 YIGFFS

-853 VA
+853 V

>member
-1 MAESYKPTEGMI
+1 MADSYKPTSGMVE
-13 AEANRGLEWRK
+13 EANRGLEWRK

-98 EKTVSTAEKQE
+98 EKTVSQAEKQE

-123 NKAETHN
+123 NKAKEHN
-130 EKVGNDARKR
+130 EKVGDDSRKR
-140 TNARTLG
+140 TTARTLG

-199 LLPEKHPLSTKGRA
+199 LLPEKHPLSTKGR

-220 ERHVIDVEETDDEY
+220 ERDVIDVEETDDEY
-234 IVAFAKAEQVAE
+234 IVAFKKAKQVAE
-246 EPEERE
+246 EPEERQE
-252 VEQVETR
+252 VEEVETR
-259 DLPVQT
+259 ELPVQT
-265 QYRTG
+265 QYRMG
-270 SVRMMDDESD
+270 SVRMIDEEKD
-280 RRVMMSISSTNPVE
+280 RRVMMSVSSSNPVE

-302 EHNAGSVDM
+302 EHNAASVDM

-316 GKAPLLLDHDARQQ
+316 GKAPLLLDHDAKQQ

-335 RAYMDKDKLRAQVR
+335 RAYIDDDKLRAQVR
-349 FSKSTMAEDV
+349 FSKSAMAEEV

-380 TKDENGY
+380 KKDENGY
-387 KDKPLYRV
+387 KDKPLFRV

-417 RSKPEI
+417 RSKPDL
-423 SGNDNSAIQEK
+423 SGTDNSASQEK
-434 TMSAEVVQEPVIT
+434 TMSAEVVKEPEVQV
-447 RQPEDQLKEYRNQA
+447 RQDDQLKEYRNQA

-512 EKRNYSLVRA
+512 EKKSYSLVRA
-522 IQAADAKDWS
+522 IQAADANDWS
-532 KAGFELEVS
+532 KAGLELEMS
-541 KELAKKQS
+541 KELAKKQH

-558 DFGWQTRTVSTATG
+558 DFGWATRTVSTAAG

-610 GLQGNIAIP
+610 GLSGNVAIP

-640 PDFAQVTMSPK
+640 PDFGQCTMSPK
-651 LLANKVAV
+651 LLANKVSV

-679 VRIFAAKIDNVALK
+679 VRIFAAKIDNVAIK

-702 ILGTSGIG
+702 ILSTSGIG
-710 DVESG
+710 DVSSG

-756 LMQTLVAAS
+756 LMQTLVASS
-765 TDSRMVMPT
+765 TDSRMIMPT
-774 PDSMLGYPVV
+774 PESMLGYPVV

-791 SSPYSL
+791 SSPYAL
-797 IFGNFADL
+797 LFGNFVDL

-811 ALDVLVDPYG
+811 ALDVLVDPFS

-827 TNLYFYQDMDIAV
+827 TNLFFYQDCDIAV

-853 VA
+853 V

>member
-1 MAESYKPTEGMI
+1 MAESYKPIEGMI
-13 AEANRGLEWRK
+13 DEAKRGLEWRR
-24 EFGRG
+24 EYGRG

-98 EKTVSTAEKQE
+98 DKIVNQSE
-109 RAESLTGAVQEGLK
+109 R
-123 NKAETHN
+123 
-130 EKVGNDARKR
+130 D
-140 TNARTLG
+140 
-147 TVFRRGVGAY
+147 
-157 KTNPASVR
+157 
-165 PSVKSPEQWAYA
+165 
-177 RVNSFLYVLRNL
+177 
-189 KFRSGKHDTD
+189 
-199 LLPEKHPLSTKGRA
+199 

-234 IVAFAKAEQVAE
+234 IVAFAKAQQVAE

-252 VEQVETR
+252 QPEEVETR

-270 SVRMMDDESD
+270 SVRMMDEEHD

-294 REFGYEVL
+294 REFGFEVL
-302 EHNAGSVDM
+302 EHNASSVDM

-335 RAYMDKDKLRAQVR
+335 RAYMDDDKLRAQVR
-349 FSKSTMAEDV
+349 FSKSAMAEEV

-380 TKDENGY
+380 NKDENGY

-417 RSKPEI
+417 RSKPDL

-434 TMSAEVVQEPVIT
+434 TMSAEVVQEPVNT
-447 RQPEDQLKEYRNQA
+447 RQQEDQLKEYRNQA

-522 IQAADAKDWS
+522 IRAADAKDWS
-532 KAGFELEVS
+532 KAGLELEVS
-541 KELAKKQS
+541 KELAKKQH

-558 DFGWQTRTVSTATG
+558 DFGWQTRTVTTAAG
-572 ATFGAG
+572 ATYGAG

-593 ALISTSILGQVG
+593 ALIATSILGQVG

-610 GLQGNIAIP
+610 GLQGNVAIP

-640 PDFAQVTMSPK
+640 PDFAQVTMTPK
-651 LLANKVAV
+651 LLANKVSV

-679 VRIFAAKIDNVALK
+679 VRIFAAKIDNVAIK

-702 ILGTSGIG
+702 ILSTSGIG
-710 DVESG
+710 DVSSG

-765 TDSRMVMPT
+765 TDSRMIMPS
-774 PDSMLGYPVV
+774 PESMMGYPVV

-797 IFGNFADL
+797 LFGNFSDL
-805 YVGFFS
+805 YIGFFS

-853 VA
+853 V

>member
-13 AEANRGLEWRK
+13 AEANRGLDWRR

-98 EKTVSTAEKQE
+98 EKIVNQSE
-109 RAESLTGAVQEGLK
+109 RV
-123 NKAETHN
+123 
-130 EKVGNDARKR
+130 
-140 TNARTLG
+140 
-147 TVFRRGVGAY
+147 
-157 KTNPASVR
+157 
-165 PSVKSPEQWAYA
+165 
-177 RVNSFLYVLRNL
+177 
-189 KFRSGKHDTD
+189 
-199 LLPEKHPLSTKGRA
+199 

-220 ERHVIDVEETDDEY
+220 ERHVIDVEETNDEY
-234 IVAFAKAEQVAE
+234 IVAFAKAQEVAE

-270 SVRMMDDESD
+270 SVRLMDDESD

-302 EHNAGSVDM
+302 EHNISSVDM

-335 RAYMDKDKLRAQVR
+335 RSWMDKDKLRAQVR
-349 FSKSTMAEDV
+349 FSKSALAEEV

-380 TKDENGY
+380 TKDEHGY

-395 NQFKPLE
+395 NMFKPLE
-402 VSMVSIPADSTVGVG
+402 VSMVSIPADSSVGVG

-434 TMSAEVVQEPVIT
+434 TMSAEVVQEPVNT
-447 RQPEDQLKEYRNQA
+447 RQPEDQLKEYRNQS

-469 RHDEYDLAFRALQEE
+469 RHNEYDLAFRALQEE

-494 LEKKTSKPMDFS
+494 LEKKTSKPIDFS
-506 VDATPK
+506 VDASPK

-558 DFGWQTRTVSTATG
+558 DFGWQTRTVSTAAG

-578 ANIVPE
+578 SNIVPE

-610 GLQGNIAIP
+610 GLSGNVAIP

-640 PDFAQVTMSPK
+640 PDFAQVTMTPK

-710 DVESG
+710 DVSSG

-765 TDSRMVMPT
+765 TDSRMIMSG
-774 PDSMLGYPVV
+774 PDSMMGYPVV

-853 VA
+853 VS

>member
-1 MAESYKPTEGMI
+1 MAESYKPTEGMVE
-13 AEANRGLEWRK
+13 EANRGLEWRK

-98 EKTVSTAEKQE
+98 EKIVKQSE
-109 RAESLTGAVQEGLK
+109 R
-123 NKAETHN
+123 N
-130 EKVGNDARKR
+130 
-140 TNARTLG
+140 
-147 TVFRRGVGAY
+147 
-157 KTNPASVR
+157 
-165 PSVKSPEQWAYA
+165 
-177 RVNSFLYVLRNL
+177 
-189 KFRSGKHDTD
+189 
-199 LLPEKHPLSTKGRA
+199 

-220 ERHVIDVEETDDEY
+220 ERHVIDVEETDDEF
-234 IVAFAKAEQVAE
+234 IVAFAKAQQVAE

-252 VEQVETR
+252 VEEVETR

-270 SVRMMDDESD
+270 SVRMMDEEHD

-335 RAYMDKDKLRAQVR
+335 RAYMDDDKLRAQVR
-349 FSKSTMAEDV
+349 FSKSAMAEEV

-380 TKDENGY
+380 TKEENTY

-417 RSKPEI
+417 RSKPDL

-434 TMSAEVVQEPVIT
+434 TMSAEVVQEPVNT
-447 RQPEDQLKEYRNQA
+447 RQQEDQLKEYRNQA

-522 IQAADAKDWS
+522 IRAADAKDWS
-532 KAGFELEVS
+532 KAGLELEVS
-541 KELAKKQS
+541 KELAKKQH

-558 DFGWQTRTVSTATG
+558 DFGWQTRTVTTAAG
-572 ATFGAG
+572 ATYGAG

-593 ALISTSILGQVG
+593 ALIATSILGQVG

-610 GLQGNIAIP
+610 GLQGNVAIP

-640 PDFAQVTMSPK
+640 PDFAQVTMTPK
-651 LLANKVAV
+651 LLANKVSV

-679 VRIFAAKIDNVALK
+679 VRIFAAKIDNVAIK

-702 ILGTSGIG
+702 ILSTSGIG
-710 DVESG
+710 DVSSG

-765 TDSRMVMPT
+765 TDSRMIMPS
-774 PDSMLGYPVV
+774 PESMMGYPVV

-797 IFGNFADL
+797 LFGNFSDL
-805 YVGFFS
+805 YIGFFS

-853 VA
+853 V

>member
-13 AEANRGLEWRK
+13 AEANRGLEWRR
-24 EFGRG
+24 EFSRG

-85 WALWGGDAGKSWS
+85 WAMWGGDAGKSWS
-98 EKTVSTAEKQE
+98 EKIVNQSE
-109 RAESLTGAVQEGLK
+109 R
-123 NKAETHN
+123 N
-130 EKVGNDARKR
+130 
-140 TNARTLG
+140 
-147 TVFRRGVGAY
+147 
-157 KTNPASVR
+157 
-165 PSVKSPEQWAYA
+165 
-177 RVNSFLYVLRNL
+177 
-189 KFRSGKHDTD
+189 
-199 LLPEKHPLSTKGRA
+199 

-220 ERHVIDVEETDDEY
+220 ERHVIDVEETNDEY

-265 QYRTG
+265 QYRMG

-302 EHNAGSVDM
+302 EHNISSVDM

-335 RAYMDKDKLRAQVR
+335 KAYVDNDKLRAQVR
-349 FSKSTMAEDV
+349 FSKNAMAEEV
-359 YRDVVDGIRGN
+359 FRDVVDGIRGN

-395 NQFKPLE
+395 SSFKPLE

-417 RSKPEI
+417 RNYQPDL
-423 SGNDNSAIQEK
+423 SGNESTAIQENK
-434 TMSAEVVQEPVIT
+434 MEEQVQKPEVNVRHEVN
-447 RQPEDQLKEYRNQA
+447 EKLNEYRSQS

-469 RHDEYDLAFRALQEE
+469 RHNEYDLAFRALQEE
-484 KSLAEFQAML
+484 KSLPEFQAML
-494 LEKKTSKPMDFS
+494 LEKKTSKPIDFS
-506 VDATPK
+506 VDASPK

-522 IQAADAKDWS
+522 IRAADQKDWS
-532 KAGFELEVS
+532 KAGFEMEIS
-541 KELAKKQS
+541 QELAKTQK

-558 DFGWQTRTVSTATG
+558 DFGWQTRTVSTAAG

-578 ANIVPE
+578 SNIVPE

-610 GLQGNIAIP
+610 GLQGNVAIP

-632 GGSVGNSE
+632 GGSVGNNE
-640 PDFAQVTMSPK
+640 PDFAQVTMTPK

-702 ILGTSGIG
+702 ILGTAGIG
-710 DVESG
+710 DVSSG

-756 LMQTLVAAS
+756 LMQTLVASS

-827 TNLYFYQDMDIAV
+827 TNLYFYQDCDIAV

>member
-13 AEANRGLEWRK
+13 AEANRGLDWRR

-85 WALWGGDAGKSWS
+85 WAMWGGDAGKSWS
-98 EKTVSTAEKQE
+98 EKIVNQSE
-109 RAESLTGAVQEGLK
+109 R
-123 NKAETHN
+123 N
-130 EKVGNDARKR
+130 
-140 TNARTLG
+140 
-147 TVFRRGVGAY
+147 
-157 KTNPASVR
+157 
-165 PSVKSPEQWAYA
+165 
-177 RVNSFLYVLRNL
+177 
-189 KFRSGKHDTD
+189 
-199 LLPEKHPLSTKGRA
+199 

-246 EPEERE
+246 EPEERQE
-252 VEQVETR
+252 PEQVETR

-302 EHNAGSVDM
+302 EHNASSVDM

-335 RAYMDKDKLRAQVR
+335 KAYMDNDKLRAQVR
-349 FSKSTMAEDV
+349 FSKNAMAEEV

-395 NQFKPLE
+395 NMFKPLE
-402 VSMVSIPADSTVGVG
+402 VSMVSIPADSSVGVG

-434 TMSAEVVQEPVIT
+434 TMSAEVVQEPVNT
-447 RQPEDQLKEYRNQA
+447 RQPEDQLKEYRNQS

-469 RHDEYDLAFRALQEE
+469 RHNEYDLAFRALQEE

-494 LEKKTSKPMDFS
+494 LEKKTSKPIDFS
-506 VDATPK
+506 VDASPK

-522 IQAADAKDWS
+522 IRAADQKDWS
-532 KAGFELEVS
+532 KAGFEMEIS
-541 KELAKKQS
+541 QELAKTQK

-558 DFGWQTRTVSTATG
+558 DWGWQTRTVSTAAG

-578 ANIVPE
+578 SNIVPE

-610 GLQGNIAIP
+610 GLQGNVAIP

-632 GGSVGNSE
+632 GGSVGNNE
-640 PDFAQVTMSPK
+640 PDFAQVTMTPK

-679 VRIFAAKIDNVALK
+679 VRIFAAKLDNVAIK

-702 ILGTSGIG
+702 ILSTAGIG
-710 DVESG
+710 DVSSG

-720 ANLTYG
+720 ANLSYG

-756 LMQTLVAAS
+756 LMQTLVASS
-765 TDSRMVMPT
+765 TDSRMIMPT

-797 IFGNFADL
+797 IFGNWSDL

-811 ALDVLVDPYG
+811 ALDVLVDPYS

-827 TNLYFYQDMDIAV
+827 TNLFFYQDCDIAV

>member
-13 AEANRGLEWRK
+13 SEANRGLEWRR

-85 WALWGGDAGKSWS
+85 WAMWGGDAGKSWS
-98 EKTVSTAEKQE
+98 EKIVNQSE
-109 RAESLTGAVQEGLK
+109 RI
-123 NKAETHN
+123 
-130 EKVGNDARKR
+130 
-140 TNARTLG
+140 
-147 TVFRRGVGAY
+147 
-157 KTNPASVR
+157 
-165 PSVKSPEQWAYA
+165 
-177 RVNSFLYVLRNL
+177 
-189 KFRSGKHDTD
+189 
-199 LLPEKHPLSTKGRA
+199 

-220 ERHVIDVEETDDEY
+220 ERHVIDVEETQDEF
-234 IVAFAKAEQVAE
+234 IVAFAKAQEVAE

-335 RAYMDKDKLRAQVR
+335 RAYMDNDKLRAQVR
-349 FSKSTMAEDV
+349 FSKNAMAEEV

-395 NQFKPLE
+395 SSFKPLE

-417 RSKPEI
+417 RNYQPDL
-423 SGNDNSAIQEK
+423 SGNESTAIQENK
-434 TMSAEVVQEPVIT
+434 MEEQVQKPEVNVRHEVN
-447 RQPEDQLKEYRNQA
+447 EKLNEYRSQS

-469 RHDEYDLAFRALQEE
+469 RHNEYDLAFRALQEE

-494 LEKKTSKPMDFS
+494 LEKKTSKPIDFS

-558 DFGWQTRTVSTATG
+558 DFGWQTRTVSTAAG

-578 ANIVPE
+578 SNIVPE

-610 GLQGNIAIP
+610 GLSGNVAIP

-640 PDFAQVTMSPK
+640 PDFAQVTMTPK

-679 VRIFAAKIDNVALK
+679 VRIFSAKIDNVALK

-710 DVESG
+710 DVSSG

-765 TDSRMVMPT
+765 TDSRMIMPS
-774 PDSMLGYPVV
+774 PESMMGYPVV

-797 IFGNFADL
+797 IFGNWSDL

>member
-13 AEANRGLEWRK
+13 AEANRGLDWRR

-85 WALWGGDAGKSWS
+85 WAMWGGDAGKSWS
-98 EKTVSTAEKQE
+98 EKIVNQSE
-109 RAESLTGAVQEGLK
+109 R
-123 NKAETHN
+123 N
-130 EKVGNDARKR
+130 
-140 TNARTLG
+140 
-147 TVFRRGVGAY
+147 
-157 KTNPASVR
+157 
-165 PSVKSPEQWAYA
+165 
-177 RVNSFLYVLRNL
+177 
-189 KFRSGKHDTD
+189 
-199 LLPEKHPLSTKGRA
+199 

-246 EPEERE
+246 EPEERQE
-252 VEQVETR
+252 PEQVETR

-302 EHNAGSVDM
+302 EHNASSVDM

-335 RAYMDKDKLRAQVR
+335 KAYMDNDKLRAQVR
-349 FSKSTMAEDV
+349 FSKNAMAEEV

-395 NQFKPLE
+395 NMFKPLE
-402 VSMVSIPADSTVGVG
+402 VSMVSIPADSSVGVG

-434 TMSAEVVQEPVIT
+434 TMSAEVVQEPVNT
-447 RQPEDQLKEYRNQA
+447 RQPEDQLKEYRNQS

-469 RHDEYDLAFRALQEE
+469 RHNEYDLAFRALQEE

-494 LEKKTSKPMDFS
+494 LEKKTSKPIDFS
-506 VDATPK
+506 VDASPK

-522 IQAADAKDWS
+522 IRAADQKDWS
-532 KAGFELEVS
+532 KAGFEMEIS
-541 KELAKKQS
+541 QELAKTQK

-558 DFGWQTRTVSTATG
+558 DWGWQTRTVSTAAG

-578 ANIVPE
+578 SNIVPE

-610 GLQGNIAIP
+610 GLQGNVAIP

-702 ILGTSGIG
+702 ILGTAGIG
-710 DVESG
+710 DVSSG

-756 LMQTLVAAS
+756 LMQTLVASS
-765 TDSRMVMPT
+765 TDSRMIMPT

-797 IFGNFADL
+797 IFGNWTDL

>member
-13 AEANRGLEWRK
+13 AEANRGLEWRR

-85 WALWGGDAGKSWS
+85 WAMWGGDAGKSWS
-98 EKTVSTAEKQE
+98 EKIVNQSE
-109 RAESLTGAVQEGLK
+109 R
-123 NKAETHN
+123 N
-130 EKVGNDARKR
+130 
-140 TNARTLG
+140 
-147 TVFRRGVGAY
+147 
-157 KTNPASVR
+157 
-165 PSVKSPEQWAYA
+165 
-177 RVNSFLYVLRNL
+177 
-189 KFRSGKHDTD
+189 
-199 LLPEKHPLSTKGRA
+199 

-220 ERHVIDVEETDDEY
+220 ERHVIDVEETNDEY

-302 EHNAGSVDM
+302 EHNASSVDM

-349 FSKSTMAEDV
+349 FSKSALAEEV

-380 TKDENGY
+380 NKDENGY

-395 NQFKPLE
+395 NMFKPLE
-402 VSMVSIPADSTVGVG
+402 VSMVSIPADSSVGVG

-434 TMSAEVVQEPVIT
+434 TMSAEVVQEPVNT
-447 RQPEDQLKEYRNQA
+447 RQPEDQLKEYRNQS

-469 RHDEYDLAFRALQEE
+469 RHNEYDLAFRALQEE

-494 LEKKTSKPMDFS
+494 LEKKTSKPIDFS
-506 VDATPK
+506 VDASPK

-522 IQAADAKDWS
+522 IRAADQKDWS
-532 KAGFELEVS
+532 KAGFEMEIS
-541 KELAKKQS
+541 QELAKTQK

-558 DFGWQTRTVSTATG
+558 DWGWQTRTVSTAAG

-578 ANIVPE
+578 SNIVPE

-610 GLQGNIAIP
+610 GLQGNVAIP

-640 PDFAQVTMSPK
+640 PDFAQVTMTPK

-679 VRIFAAKIDNVALK
+679 VRIFAAKIDNVAIK

-765 TDSRMVMPT
+765 TDSRMIMSG
-774 PDSMLGYPVV
+774 PDSLMGYPVV

-797 IFGNFADL
+797 IFGNFSDL
-805 YVGFFS
+805 YIGFFS

-827 TNLYFYQDMDIAV
+827 TNLYFYQDCDIAV

-853 VA
+853 VS

>member
-1 MAESYKPTEGMI
+1 MADSYKPTEGMI
-13 AEANRGLEWRK
+13 AEANRGLDWRR

-85 WALWGGDAGKSWS
+85 WAMWGGDAGKSWS
-98 EKTVSTAEKQE
+98 EKIVNQSE
-109 RAESLTGAVQEGLK
+109 R
-123 NKAETHN
+123 N
-130 EKVGNDARKR
+130 
-140 TNARTLG
+140 
-147 TVFRRGVGAY
+147 
-157 KTNPASVR
+157 
-165 PSVKSPEQWAYA
+165 
-177 RVNSFLYVLRNL
+177 
-189 KFRSGKHDTD
+189 
-199 LLPEKHPLSTKGRA
+199 

-220 ERHVIDVEETDDEY
+220 ERHVIDVEETNDEY

-252 VEQVETR
+252 AEEVETR

-265 QYRTG
+265 QYRMG
-270 SVRMMDDESD
+270 SVRMMDEEQD

-302 EHNAGSVDM
+302 EHNASSVDM

-349 FSKSTMAEDV
+349 FSKSAMAEEV

-380 TKDENGY
+380 NKDENGY

-395 NQFKPLE
+395 HQFKPLE

-417 RSKPEI
+417 RAYKPEA
-423 SGNDNSAIQEK
+423 SGDDNNSAIKGEPMQ
-434 TMSAEVVQEPVIT
+434 AEVVKEPEVQV
-447 RQPEDQLKEYRNQA
+447 RQEDQLKEYRNQS

-469 RHDEYDLAFRALQEE
+469 RHNEYDLAFRALQEE

-494 LEKKTSKPMDFS
+494 LEKKTSKPIDFS

-558 DFGWQTRTVSTATG
+558 DFGWQTRAVSTAAG

-610 GLQGNIAIP
+610 GLQGNVAIP

-640 PDFAQVTMSPK
+640 PDFAQVTMTPK

-679 VRIFAAKIDNVALK
+679 VRIFSAKIDNVALK

-702 ILGTSGIG
+702 ILGTAGIG
-710 DVESG
+710 DVSSG

-720 ANLTYG
+720 ANLSYG

-765 TDSRMVMPT
+765 TDSRMIMSG
-774 PDSMLGYPVV
+774 PDSLMGYPVV

-797 IFGNFADL
+797 IFGNFSDL
-805 YVGFFS
+805 YIGFFS

-821 SAGTAT
+821 SASTAT
-827 TNLYFYQDMDIAV
+827 TNLYFYQDCDIAV

>member
-1 MAESYKPTEGMI
+1 M
-13 AEANRGLEWRK
+13 
-24 EFGRG
+24 
-29 GTSVGIA
+29 
-36 RARDISNGKSLPLA
+36 
-50 TVKRMKSFF
+50 
-59 ARHEVDKKAEGFR
+59 
-72 PGEKGYPSNGRIA
+72 
-85 WALWGGDAGKSWS
+85 
-98 EKTVSTAEKQE
+98 Q
-109 RAESLTGAVQEGLK
+109 
-123 NKAETHN
+123 
-130 EKVGNDARKR
+130 
-140 TNARTLG
+140 
-147 TVFRRGVGAY
+147 
-157 KTNPASVR
+157 
-165 PSVKSPEQWAYA
+165 
-177 RVNSFLYVLRNL
+177 
-189 KFRSGKHDTD
+189 
-199 LLPEKHPLSTKGRA
+199 
-213 MDLTSMT
+213 
-220 ERHVIDVEETDDEY
+220 
-234 IVAFAKAEQVAE
+234 
-246 EPEERE
+246 
-252 VEQVETR
+252 
-259 DLPVQT
+259 
-265 QYRTG
+265 
-270 SVRMMDDESD
+270 
-280 RRVMMSISSTNPVE
+280 
-294 REFGYEVL
+294 
-302 EHNAGSVDM
+302 
-311 EFMSS
+311 
-316 GKAPLLLDHDARQQ
+316 
-330 IGVVE
+330 
-335 RAYMDKDKLRAQVR
+335 
-349 FSKSTMAEDV
+349 
-359 YRDVVDGIRGN
+359 
-370 VSIGY
+370 
-375 QIQGM
+375 
-380 TKDENGY
+380 
-387 KDKPLYRV
+387 
-395 NQFKPLE
+395 
-402 VSMVSIPADSTVGVG
+402 
-417 RSKPEI
+417 
-423 SGNDNSAIQEK
+423 
-434 TMSAEVVQEPVIT
+434 AEVVKEPEVQV
-447 RQPEDQLKEYRNQA
+447 RQEDQLKEYRNQS

-469 RHDEYDLAFRALQEE
+469 RHNEYDLAFRALQEE

-494 LEKKTSKPMDFS
+494 LEKKTSKPIDFS

-522 IQAADAKDWS
+522 IRAADQKDWS
-532 KAGFELEVS
+532 KAGFEMEIS
-541 KELAKKQS
+541 QELAKTQK

-558 DFGWQTRTVSTATG
+558 DWGWQTRTVSTAAG

-578 ANIVPE
+578 SNIVPE

-610 GLQGNIAIP
+610 GLQGNVAIP

-632 GGSVGNSE
+632 GGSVGNNE
-640 PDFAQVTMSPK
+640 PDFAQVTMTPK

-710 DVESG
+710 DVSSG

-765 TDSRMVMPT
+765 TDSRMIMSG
-774 PDSMLGYPVV
+774 PDSMMGYPVV

>member
-13 AEANRGLEWRK
+13 AEAKRGLEWRR

-59 ARHEVDKKAEGFR
+59 ARHEVDKQAEGFR

-85 WALWGGDAGKSWS
+85 HALWGGDAGKSWS
-98 EKTVSTAEKQE
+98 EKIVKQSE
-109 RAESLTGAVQEGLK
+109 R
-123 NKAETHN
+123 N
-130 EKVGNDARKR
+130 
-140 TNARTLG
+140 
-147 TVFRRGVGAY
+147 
-157 KTNPASVR
+157 
-165 PSVKSPEQWAYA
+165 
-177 RVNSFLYVLRNL
+177 
-189 KFRSGKHDTD
+189 
-199 LLPEKHPLSTKGRA
+199 

-220 ERHVIDVEETDDEY
+220 ERHVIDVEETQDEF
-234 IVAFAKAEQVAE
+234 IVAFAKAQEVAE

-252 VEQVETR
+252 VEEVETR
-259 DLPVQT
+259 DLPAQT

-270 SVRMMDDESD
+270 SVRLMDDESD

-302 EHNAGSVDM
+302 EHNISSVDM
-311 EFMSS
+311 SFLSS

-335 RAYMDKDKLRAQVR
+335 RSWMDKDKLRAQVR
-349 FSKSTMAEDV
+349 FSKSAMAEEV

-380 TKDENGY
+380 TKEENNY
-387 KDKPLYRV
+387 KDKPVYRV

-434 TMSAEVVQEPVIT
+434 TMSAEVVKEPEVQI
-447 RQPEDQLKEYRNQA
+447 RQEDQLKEYRNQA

-469 RHDEYDLAFRALQEE
+469 RHNEYDLAFRALQEE
-484 KSLAEFQAML
+484 KSLSEFQAML

-506 VDATPK
+506 VDASPK

-522 IQAADAKDWS
+522 IRAADQKDWS
-532 KAGFELEVS
+532 KAGFEMEIS
-541 KELAKKQS
+541 QELAKTQK

-558 DFGWQTRTVSTATG
+558 DWGWQTRTVSTAAG

-578 ANIVPE
+578 SNIVPE

-610 GLQGNIAIP
+610 GLQGNVAIP
-619 KISTSTA
+619 KISASTA

-640 PDFAQVTMSPK
+640 PDFAQVTMTPK

-679 VRIFAAKIDNVALK
+679 VRIFAAKLDNVAIK

-702 ILGTSGIG
+702 ILGTAGIG
-710 DVESG
+710 DVSSG

-720 ANLTYG
+720 ANLSYG

-756 LMQTLVAAS
+756 LMQTLVASS
-765 TDSRMVMPT
+765 TDSRMIMPT

-797 IFGNFADL
+797 IFGNWSDL

-811 ALDVLVDPYG
+811 ALDVLVDPYS

-827 TNLYFYQDMDIAV
+827 TNLFFYQDCDIAV

>member
-1 MAESYKPTEGMI
+1 MAASYKPTEGMI
-13 AEANRGLEWRK
+13 SEANRGLEWRR

-59 ARHEVDKKAEGFR
+59 ARHEVDKKAEGFS

-98 EKTVSTAEKQE
+98 EKIVNQSE
-109 RAESLTGAVQEGLK
+109 R
-123 NKAETHN
+123 N
-130 EKVGNDARKR
+130 
-140 TNARTLG
+140 
-147 TVFRRGVGAY
+147 
-157 KTNPASVR
+157 
-165 PSVKSPEQWAYA
+165 
-177 RVNSFLYVLRNL
+177 
-189 KFRSGKHDTD
+189 
-199 LLPEKHPLSTKGRA
+199 

-220 ERHVIDVEETDDEY
+220 ERHVIDVEETQDEF
-234 IVAFAKAEQVAE
+234 IVAFAKAQEVAE

-270 SVRMMDDESD
+270 SVRMMDEEHD

-335 RAYMDKDKLRAQVR
+335 KAYMDNDKLRAQVR
-349 FSKSTMAEDV
+349 FSKNAMAEEV

-395 NQFKPLE
+395 SSFKPLE

-417 RSKPEI
+417 RNYQPDL
-423 SGNDNSAIQEK
+423 SGNESTAIQENK
-434 TMSAEVVQEPVIT
+434 MEEQVQKPEVNVRHEVN
-447 RQPEDQLKEYRNQA
+447 EKLNEYRNQS

-469 RHDEYDLAFRALQEE
+469 RHNEYDLAFRALQEE
-484 KSLAEFQAML
+484 KTLAEFQAML
-494 LEKKTSKPMDFS
+494 LEKKTSKPIDFS

-558 DFGWQTRTVSTATG
+558 DFGWQTRTVSTAAG

-578 ANIVPE
+578 SNIVPE

-610 GLQGNIAIP
+610 GLQGNVAIP

-640 PDFAQVTMSPK
+640 PDFAQVTMTPK

-679 VRIFAAKIDNVALK
+679 VRIFSAKIDNVALK

-710 DVESG
+710 DVSSG

-765 TDSRMVMPT
+765 TDSRMIMSG
-774 PDSMLGYPVV
+774 PDSLMGYPVV

-797 IFGNFADL
+797 IFGNFSDL
-805 YVGFFS
+805 YIGFFS

-827 TNLYFYQDMDIAV
+827 TNLYFYQDCDIAV